1 MDATKG
7 VQAQTVANFFLAF
20 EQELEIVPVVNK
32 VDVAH
37 ADIDGTLEQI
47 AAAFDIDTEDALC
60 ASPQELFHVGL

>member
-20 EQELEIVPVVNK
+20 EQDLEILPVVNK

-47 AAAFDIDTEDALC
+47 ATAFDIDTDDAMC
-60 ASPQELFHVGL
+60 VSSWK